1 MKYKHGKIILDAN
14 EEYCNIDAVDYVLT
28 PLDDNDLDAGVG
40 INGSVFT
47 AVRADSR
54 DEPGHSVFALKVC
67 SYVCNA
73 RQSKRFSREIKA
85 MKLASESN
93 LKFVVKYYADGL
105 CSVSANNGIIE
116 SHQAILMEK
125 AEMDLKMYFERNE
138 TEIKQRF
145 LLCYKILQALKELHD
160 IGVYHRDIKPE
171 NVLFMQNDCKL
182 GDLGLIRFRDD
193 DGPCDGRNEKIGPAG
208 FMCPEA
214 INKKYSIRHK
224 GEAQGAWQVEGKS
237 DVYQVAKLIW
247 CILFGSIPNGNV
259 KGSDLGE
266 IKNRDYLYGNYFK
279 KCLLYNQISRPSI
292 SDALTLFV
300 DSAKG
305 YL

>member
-1 MKYKHGKIILDAN
+1 MKCKRNKIYLEAN
-14 EEYCNIDAVDYVLT
+14 EEYCNIDAVDYVIT
-28 PLDDNDLDAGVG
+28 SLDDNNLDAGIGV
-40 INGSVFT
+40 NGSVFT

-67 SYVCNA
+67 RYNRNA
-73 RQSKRFSREIKA
+73 PQARRFDREIKA
-85 MKLASESN
+85 MNLAAKSN
-93 LKFVVKYYADGL
+93 LQFVVKYYADGT
-105 CSVSANNGIIE
+105 CSVSSNNGGIE
-116 SHQAILMEK
+116 THQAILMEK
-125 AEMDLKMYFERNE
+125 AEMDLKQYLEGNE
-138 TEIKQRF
+138 IQIKQRF

-171 NVLFMQNDCKL
+171 NVLFMGNDCKL
-182 GDLGLIRFRDD
+182 GDLGLIRFRDED
-193 DGPCDGRNEKIGPAG
+193 DSCDGSDEKIGPAG

-224 GEAQGAWQVEGKS
+224 GDSLVTWQVEGKS

-247 CILFGSIPNGNV
+247 CILFGSIPNGIV

-266 IKNRDYLYGNYFK
+266 IKKHDYLYGNYFK